1 MHKRAYLATFALM
14 FPIADTKSPAAI
26 QAAVAA
32 IHGEMFSR
40 GNHEFVPKVFGWAVE
55 AFEGR
60 YRDYQPIDATYHDFE
75 HTLQGTLCY
84 AQILRGRQRAG
95 VAPAVPQRMFDLG
108 LLAILLH
115 DTGYLKVRGDNEGTG
130 AKYTLIH
137 VSRSANFAQQL
148 LAEKGFSTEDAGIVM
163 RMIRCTGVNVKID
176 AIPFQGEVERTV
188 SFCIGTADL
197 LGQMAAGDY
206 VDKLPILHAEFAE
219 SASYSGTKMMF
230 ESAEQL
236 LKMTPMFW
244 EKYVQPKIQKDFQG
258 NCRFLSDPYPDGPN
272 SYLAAIE
279 ANIERSKRL
288 AAERAVVVSK

>member
-1 MHKRAYLATFALM
+1 M
-14 FPIADTKSPAAI
+14 FPVADTKSPAAV
-26 QAAVAA
+26 QAAVASM
-32 IHGEMFSR
+32 HGEMFSR
-40 GNHEFVPKVFGWAVE
+40 GERDFVAKVFGWAVD

-60 YRDYQPIDATYHDFE
+60 YRDYQPIDALYHDLE

-84 AQILRGRQRAG
+84 AQILKGRQSSG
-95 VAPAVPQRMFDLG
+95 TTPVVPQRMFELG

-148 LAEKGFSTEDAGIVM
+148 LTEKGFSSEDAGIVM

-176 AIPFQGEVERTV
+176 AIPFQGEVERTIG
-188 SFCIGTADL
+188 FCIGTADL
-197 LGQMAAGDY
+197 LGQMAATDY
-206 VDKLPILHAEFAE
+206 VDKLPILFDEFAE
-219 SASYSGTKMMF
+219 SARYSGTKTMF
-230 ESAEQL
+230 ESAEHL

-244 EKYVQPKIQKDFQG
+244 EKYVRPKIEKDFQS
-258 NCRFLSDPYPDGPN
+258 NFRFLSEPYPDGPN
-272 SYLAAIE
+272 AYLAAIE

-288 AAERAVVVSK
+288 AAEPAVVVAK

>member
-1 MHKRAYLATFALM
+1 
-14 FPIADTKSPAAI
+14 
-26 QAAVAA
+26 
-32 IHGEMFSR
+32 MFSR
-40 GNHEFVPKVFGWAVE
+40 GERDFVAKVFGWAVE

-60 YRDYQPIDATYHDFE
+60 YRDYQPIDARYHDLE

-84 AQILRGRQRAG
+84 AQILQGRQRAG
-95 VAPAVPQRMFDLG
+95 ATPVVPQRVFELG

-148 LAEKGFSTEDAGIVM
+148 LTEKGFSTEDAGIVM

-176 AIPFQGEVERTV
+176 AIPFQGEVERTIG
-188 SFCIGTADL
+188 FCIGTADL
-197 LGQMAAGDY
+197 LGQMAATDY
-206 VDKLPILHAEFAE
+206 VDKLPILFDEFAE
-219 SASYSGTKMMF
+219 SARYSGTKTMF
-230 ESAEQL
+230 ESAEHL

-244 EKYVQPKIQKDFQG
+244 EKYVRPKIEKDFQS
-258 NCRFLSDPYPDGPN
+258 NFRFLSEPYPDGPN
-272 SYLAAIE
+272 AYLAAVE

-288 AAERAVVVSK
+288 AAEPAAVVAK

>member
-1 MHKRAYLATFALM
+1 M
-14 FPIADTKSPAAI
+14 FPIADTKSPAAV
-26 QAAVAA
+26 QAAVAS

-40 GNHEFVPKVFGWAVE
+40 GERDFVAKVFGWAVE

-60 YRDYQPIDATYHDFE
+60 YRDYQPIDARYHDLE

-84 AQILRGRQRAG
+84 AQILQGRQRAG
-95 VAPAVPQRMFDLG
+95 ATPVVPQRVFELG

-148 LAEKGFSTEDAGIVM
+148 LTEKGFSTEDAGIVM

-176 AIPFQGEVERTV
+176 AIPFQGEVERTIG
-188 SFCIGTADL
+188 FCIGTADL
-197 LGQMAAGDY
+197 LGQMAATDY
-206 VDKLPILHAEFAE
+206 VDKLPILFDEFAE
-219 SASYSGTKMMF
+219 SARYSGTKTMF
-230 ESAEQL
+230 ESAEHL

-244 EKYVQPKIQKDFQG
+244 EKYVRPKIEKDFQS
-258 NCRFLSDPYPDGPN
+258 NFRFLSEPYPDGPN
-272 SYLAAIE
+272 AYLAAVE

-288 AAERAVVVSK
+288 AAEPAAVVAK

>member
-1 MHKRAYLATFALM
+1 M
-14 FPIADTKSPAAI
+14 FPVADTKSPVAV
-26 QAAVAA
+26 QAAVAS

-40 GNHEFVPKVFGWAVE
+40 GERDFVAKVFGWAVE

-60 YRDYQPIDATYHDFE
+60 YRDYQPIDALYHDLE

-84 AQILRGRQRAG
+84 AQILKGRQRAG
-95 VAPAVPQRMFDLG
+95 VAPAVPQRMFELG

-115 DTGYLKVRGDNEGTG
+115 DSGYLKVRGDNEGTG

-176 AIPFQGEVERTV
+176 AIPFQGEVERTIG
-188 SFCIGTADL
+188 FCIGTADL
-197 LGQMAAGDY
+197 LGQMAATDY
-206 VDKLPILHAEFAE
+206 VDKLPILFDEFAE
-219 SASYSGTKMMF
+219 SARYSGTKTMF
-230 ESAEQL
+230 ENAEHL

-244 EKYVQPKIQKDFQG
+244 EKYVRPKIEKDFQG
-258 NCRFLSDPYPDGPN
+258 VHRFLSEPYPDGPN
-272 SYLAAIE
+272 AYLAAIE

-288 AAERAVVVSK
+288 AAEPAVVVAK

>member
-1 MHKRAYLATFALM
+1 M
-14 FPIADTKSPAAI
+14 FPVADTKSPAAV
-26 QAAVAA
+26 QAAVAS

-40 GNHEFVPKVFGWAVE
+40 GERDFVAKVFGWAVD

-60 YRDYQPIDATYHDFE
+60 YRDYQPIDALYHDLE

-84 AQILRGRQRAG
+84 AQILKGRQRAG
-95 VAPAVPQRMFDLG
+95 VAPAVPQRMFELG

-148 LAEKGFSTEDAGIVM
+148 LTEKGFSSEDAGIVM

-176 AIPFQGEVERTV
+176 AIPFQGEVERTIG
-188 SFCIGTADL
+188 FCIGTADL
-197 LGQMAAGDY
+197 LGQMAASDY
-206 VDKLPILHAEFAE
+206 VDKLPILFDEFAE
-219 SASYSGTKMMF
+219 SARYSGTKTMF
-230 ESAEQL
+230 ESAEHL

-244 EKYVQPKIQKDFQG
+244 EKYVRPKIEKDFQS
-258 NCRFLSDPYPDGPN
+258 NFRFLSEPYPDGPN
-272 SYLAAIE
+272 AYLAAIE

-288 AAERAVVVSK
+288 AAEPAVAVAK

>member
-1 MHKRAYLATFALM
+1 M
-14 FPIADTKSPAAI
+14 FPVADTKSPAAVE
-26 QAAVAA
+26 AAVASL
-32 IHGEMFSR
+32 HGEMFSR
-40 GNHEFVPKVFGWAVE
+40 GGREFVAKVFGWAVD

-60 YRDYQPIDATYHDFE
+60 YRDYQPIDARYHDFE

-84 AQILRGRQRAG
+84 AQILQGRQRAG
-95 VAPAVPQRMFDLG
+95 ATPAVPQRMFELG

-148 LAEKGFSTEDAGIVM
+148 LTEKGFSTEDAGIVM

-176 AIPFQGEVERTV
+176 AIPFQGEVERTIG
-188 SFCIGTADL
+188 FCIGTADL
-197 LGQMAAGDY
+197 LGQMAATDY
-206 VDKLPILHAEFAE
+206 VDKLPILFDEFAE
-219 SASYSGTKMMF
+219 SARYSGTKTMF

-244 EKYVQPKIQKDFQG
+244 EKYVRPKIEKDFQS
-258 NCRFLSDPYPDGPN
+258 NFRFLSDPYPDGPN
-272 SYLAAIE
+272 PYLAAIE

-288 AAERAVVVSK
+288 AAEPAVVVAK

>member
-1 MHKRAYLATFALM
+1 M
-14 FPIADTKSPAAI
+14 FPVADTKSPVAV
-26 QAAVAA
+26 QAAVTS

-40 GNHEFVPKVFGWAVE
+40 GERDFVAKVFGWAVD

-60 YRDYQPIDATYHDFE
+60 YRDYQPIDALYHDLE

-95 VAPAVPQRMFDLG
+95 ATPAVPQRMFELG

-148 LAEKGFSTEDAGIVM
+148 LTEKGFSTEDAGIVM

-176 AIPFQGEVERTV
+176 AIPFQGEVERTIG
-188 SFCIGTADL
+188 FCIGTADL
-197 LGQMAAGDY
+197 LGQMAATDY
-206 VDKLPILHAEFAE
+206 VDKLPILFDEFAE
-219 SASYSGTKMMF
+219 SARYSGTKTMF
-230 ESAEQL
+230 ESAEHL

-244 EKYVQPKIQKDFQG
+244 EKYVRPKIEKDFQS
-258 NCRFLSDPYPDGPN
+258 NFRFLSEPYPDGLNP
-272 SYLAAIE
+272 YLAAIE

-288 AAERAVVVSK
+288 AAEPAVVVAK

>member
-1 MHKRAYLATFALM
+1 M
-14 FPIADTKSPAAI
+14 FPVADTKSPVGV
-26 QAAVAA
+26 QAAVAS

-40 GNHEFVPKVFGWAVE
+40 GERDFVAKVFGWAVE

-60 YRDYQPIDATYHDFE
+60 YRDYQPIDALYHDLE

-95 VAPAVPQRMFDLG
+95 VAPAVPQRMFELG

-176 AIPFQGEVERTV
+176 AIPFQGEVERTIG
-188 SFCIGTADL
+188 FCIGTADL
-197 LGQMAAGDY
+197 LGQMAATDY
-206 VDKLPILHAEFAE
+206 VDKLPILFDEFAE
-219 SASYSGTKMMF
+219 SARYSGTKTMF
-230 ESAEQL
+230 ENAEHL

-244 EKYVQPKIQKDFQG
+244 EKYVRPKIEKDFQG
-258 NCRFLSDPYPDGPN
+258 VHRFLSEPYPDGPN
-272 SYLAAIE
+272 AYLAAIE

-288 AAERAVVVSK
+288 AAEPAVVVAK

>member
-1 MHKRAYLATFALM
+1 M
-14 FPIADTKSPAAI
+14 FPVADTKSPVAV
-26 QAAVAA
+26 QAAVTS

-40 GNHEFVPKVFGWAVE
+40 GERDFVAKVFGWAVD

-60 YRDYQPIDATYHDFE
+60 YRDYQPIDALYHDLE

-95 VAPAVPQRMFDLG
+95 ATPAVPQRMFELG

-148 LAEKGFSTEDAGIVM
+148 LTEKGFSTEDAGIVM

-176 AIPFQGEVERTV
+176 AIPFQGEVERTIG
-188 SFCIGTADL
+188 FCIGTADL
-197 LGQMAAGDY
+197 LGQMAATAY
-206 VDKLPILHAEFAE
+206 VDKLPILFDEFAE
-219 SASYSGTKMMF
+219 SARYSGTKTMF
-230 ESAEQL
+230 ESAEHL

-244 EKYVQPKIQKDFQG
+244 EKYVRPKIEKDFQS
-258 NCRFLSDPYPDGPN
+258 NFRFLSEPYPDGLNP
-272 SYLAAIE
+272 YLAAIE

-288 AAERAVVVSK
+288 AAEPAVVVAK

>member
-1 MHKRAYLATFALM
+1 M
-14 FPIADTKSPAAI
+14 FPIADTKSPAAV
-26 QAAVAA
+26 QAAVAS

-40 GNHEFVPKVFGWAVE
+40 GERDFVARVFGWAVD

-60 YRDYQPIDATYHDFE
+60 YRDYQAIDALYHDLE

-95 VAPAVPQRMFDLG
+95 VSPVVPQRMFELG

-148 LAEKGFSTEDAGIVM
+148 LSEKGFSTEDAGIVM

-176 AIPFQGEVERTV
+176 AIPFQGEVERTIG
-188 SFCIGTADL
+188 FCIGTADL
-197 LGQMAAGDY
+197 LGQMAAADY
-206 VDKLPILHAEFAE
+206 VDKLPILFDEFAE
-219 SASYSGTKMMF
+219 SARYSGTKTMF
-230 ESAEQL
+230 ESAEHL
-236 LKMTPMFW
+236 LKMTAGFW
-244 EKYVQPKIQKDFQG
+244 QKYVVPKIEKDFQG
-258 NCRFLSDPYPDGPN
+258 NFRFLSDPYPDGPN
-272 SYLAAIE
+272 AYLAAIE

-288 AAERAVVVSK
+288 AAEPAVVVAK